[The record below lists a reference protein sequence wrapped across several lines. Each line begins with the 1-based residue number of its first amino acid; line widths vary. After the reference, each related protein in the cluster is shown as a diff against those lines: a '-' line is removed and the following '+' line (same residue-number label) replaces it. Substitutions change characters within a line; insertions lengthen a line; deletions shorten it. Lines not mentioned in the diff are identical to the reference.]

1 MTVRR
6 ARGSHATKPA
16 TGRTARPHRPFG
28 NSLRSFAWRRGTGKT
43 LGVVLLV
50 LAVFAAGYL
59 LIGRYVPPALGPDES
74 LVVRVIDGDTVEL
87 ADGSRVR
94 YLCIDT
100 PERGEPFYAEA
111 SERNR
116 ELVEGK
122 GVRLEP
128 GVEDIDKYG
137 RLLRYVYVEGV
148 FVNAELV
155 SGGYARTL
163 IFDEDEP
170 HAELLRQLEA
180 EAKAANRGL
189 WALEE

>member
-1 MTVRR
+1 M
-6 ARGSHATKPA
+6 
-16 TGRTARPHRPFG
+16 
-28 NSLRSFAWRRGTGKT
+28 RRGTGSA

-50 LAVFAAGYL
+50 LAALAAGYL
-59 LIGRYVPPALGPDES
+59 LIDRYVPPAIGPDES

-100 PERGEPFYAEA
+100 PERGELFYDEA

-116 ELVEGK
+116 ELVDGK
-122 GVRLEP
+122 GVRLEL
-128 GVEDIDKYG
+128 GVEDIDRYG
-137 RLLRYVYVEGV
+137 RLLRYVYVDDI

-180 EAKAANRGL
+180 EAKAADRGR

>member
-1 MTVRR
+1 MTARR
-6 ARGSHATKPA
+6 AGRGLAAKPA
-16 TGRTARPHRPFG
+16 TGRAARPPHAGGVSP
-28 NSLRSFAWRRGTGKT
+28 RSFPLPRGSGNT
-43 LGVVLLV
+43 LGVALLV
-50 LAVFAAGYL
+50 VAVLAGGYL

-100 PERGEPFYAEA
+100 PERGEPFYVEA

-116 ELVEGK
+116 ELVDGK
-122 GVRLEP
+122 GVWLEA
-128 GVEDIDKYG
+128 GVDDIDRYG
-137 RLLRYVYVEGV
+137 RLLRYVYVDGV

-163 IFDEDEP
+163 IFDEDEA
-170 HAELLRQLEA
+170 HAELLRRLEA
-180 EAKAANRGL
+180 EAKAAKRGL
-189 WALEE
+189 WALE

>member
-1 MTVRR
+1 MAGRR
-6 ARGSHATKPA
+6 ARRSRAAKST
-16 TGRTARPHRPFG
+16 TGRTARTPRPFG
-28 NSLRSFAWRRGTGKT
+28 AALRSFPLRRGTGSA

-50 LAVFAAGYL
+50 LVAIAVGYL
-59 LIGRYVPPALGPDES
+59 LIDRYVPPAIGPDES

-116 ELVEGK
+116 ELVDGK

-137 RLLRYVYVEGV
+137 RLLRYVYVDDV

-189 WALEE
+189 WALE

>member
-1 MTVRR
+1 MT
-6 ARGSHATKPA
+6 ARGARSSRAAKPA
-16 TGRTARPHRPFG
+16 TGRAARSPHPPG
-28 NSLRSFAWRRGTGKT
+28 VSLRSFSLPRGSGNT
-43 LGVVLLV
+43 LGVALLV
-50 LAVFAAGYL
+50 VAVLAGGYL

-100 PERGEPFYAEA
+100 PERGEPFYIEA

-116 ELVEGK
+116 ELVDGK
-122 GVRLEP
+122 GVWLEA
-128 GVEDIDKYG
+128 GVEDIDRYG
-137 RLLRYVYVEGV
+137 RLLRYVHVDGV

-163 IFDEDEP
+163 IFDEDET
-170 HAELLRQLEA
+170 HAELLRQLET
-180 EAKAANRGL
+180 EAKAAKRGL
-189 WALEE
+189 WALE

>member
-1 MTVRR
+1 MARR
-6 ARGSHATKPA
+6 SVGSGLAAKPA
-16 TGRTARPHRPFG
+16 TGRAARLPRPSG
-28 NSLRSFAWRRGTGKT
+28 VSRRSFRLPRGSGKT
-43 LGVVLLV
+43 PGVVLLV
-50 LAVFAAGYL
+50 LAVLAAGYL
-59 LIGRYVPPALGPDES
+59 LIDRYVPPAPGPDES

-100 PERGEPFYAEA
+100 PERGEPFYVEA

-116 ELVEGK
+116 ELVAGK

-128 GVEDIDKYG
+128 GVEDVDRYG
-137 RLLRYVYVEGV
+137 RLLRYVYVDGV

-163 IFDEDEP
+163 IFDEDEAQ
-170 HAELLRQLEA
+170 AELLRRLEA
-180 EAKAANRGL
+180 EAKAAKRGL
-189 WALEE
+189 WAPE

>member
-1 MTVRR
+1 M
-6 ARGSHATKPA
+6 
-16 TGRTARPHRPFG
+16 
-28 NSLRSFAWRRGTGKT
+28 RRGTGSA

-50 LAVFAAGYL
+50 LVALAAGYL
-59 LIGRYVPPALGPDES
+59 LVDRYVPPAIGPDES
-74 LVVRVIDGDTVEL
+74 LVVRVIDGDTVEM

-116 ELVEGK
+116 ELVDGK
-122 GVRLEP
+122 GVVLGP

-137 RLLRYVYVEGV
+137 RLLRYVYVDDV

-180 EAKAANRGL
+180 EAEAANLGL
-189 WALEE
+189 WALED

>member
-1 MTVRR
+1 MAQRR
-6 ARGSHATKPA
+6 MASGLAAKPA
-16 TGRTARPHRPFG
+16 TGRAARPPRPSG
-28 NSLRSFAWRRGTGKT
+28 VCRRSFQLPRGSGKT

-50 LAVFAAGYL
+50 LAVLAAGYL

-100 PERGEPFYAEA
+100 PERGEPFYVEA
-111 SERNR
+111 TERNR

-128 GVEDIDKYG
+128 GVEDIDRYG
-137 RLLRYVYVEGV
+137 RLLRYVYVDGV

-163 IFDEDEP
+163 IFDEDEAQ
-170 HAELLRQLEA
+170 AELLRRLEA
-180 EAKAANRGL
+180 EAKAAKRGL
-189 WALEE
+189 WAIE

>member
-1 MTVRR
+1 M
-6 ARGSHATKPA
+6 
-16 TGRTARPHRPFG
+16 
-28 NSLRSFAWRRGTGKT
+28 RRGTGNRI
-43 LGVVLLV
+43 GVVLLV
-50 LAVFAAGYL
+50 LAAFAAGYL
-59 LIGRYVPPALGPDES
+59 LIGRYVPPALGPDET
-74 LVVRVIDGDTVEL
+74 LVVRVIDGDTGEL

-116 ELVEGK
+116 ELVDGK
-122 GVRLEP
+122 GVKLEP
-128 GVEDIDKYG
+128 GVEDIDRYG
-137 RLLRYVYVEGV
+137 RLLRYVYVDDV

-180 EAKAANRGL
+180 EAQAADRGL